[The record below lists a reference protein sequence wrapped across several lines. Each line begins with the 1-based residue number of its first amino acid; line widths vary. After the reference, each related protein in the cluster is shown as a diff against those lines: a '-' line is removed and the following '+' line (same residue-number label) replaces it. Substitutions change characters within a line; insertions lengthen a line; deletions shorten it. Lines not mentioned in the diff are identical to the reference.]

1 MNGSLLPWVFNGIV
15 GTTGGAAAGGGS
27 FWTQVVFAGIIV
39 AVVMALSAVLS
50 RGVDHLQKKGKVPG
64 FLILPLRALV
74 KWGVFVLALL
84 LVLHNFGVQIG
95 GIWALIST
103 VLAMIAIGFV
113 AVWSLLSN
121 MSATLLILIFRPF
134 EIGDRIEFVGEPTKG
149 KVIHLGMMFT
159 TLRESD
165 ASVLQIPNNIIFQR
179 VVRRTRGEG
188 TETLHESL
196 RKEAPEQKIDPET
209 AGADGSS
216 SAAGNS

>member
-1 MNGSLLPWVFNGIV
+1 MNGLLPTLIVPGIA
-15 GTTGGAAAGGGS
+15 TAAGAAEGGGG
-27 FWTQVVFAGIIV
+27 FWLQLVYAGVIV

-50 RGVDHLQKKGKVPG
+50 RGVDRLQSKGKVPG

-113 AVWSLLSN
+113 AVWSMLSN
-121 MSATLLILIFRPF
+121 LSATLLILIFRPF

-149 KVIHLGMMFT
+149 KVLHLGMMFT
-159 TLRESD
+159 TLQESD
-165 ASVLQIPNNIIFQR
+165 NAVLQIPNNIIFQR
-179 VVRRTRGEG
+179 VLRRTRGEG
-188 TETLHESL
+188 AEALHESL
-196 RKEAPEQKIDPET
+196 RKEAPEQRIDPDSL
-209 AGADGSS
+209 GAES
-216 SAAGNS
+216 SASDHS